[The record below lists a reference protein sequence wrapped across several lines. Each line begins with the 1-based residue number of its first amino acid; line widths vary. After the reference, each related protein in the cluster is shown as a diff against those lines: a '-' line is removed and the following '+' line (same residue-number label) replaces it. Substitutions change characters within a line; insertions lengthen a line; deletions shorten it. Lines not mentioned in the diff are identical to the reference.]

1 MKKSLLV
8 LLLFSLTIQACKKHK
23 AKKKAKWITEAYQV
37 LESDKYSQVKA
48 VNWWNENWENGTFNH
63 TRLRLDSSP
72 EATKAYQT
80 AVGSSFFLTDGVL
93 SNNKLLAPTNGMYH
107 CAFPDFGGD
116 EENITKEAIDEFRE
130 QAGKDI
136 VWASFSDNWMND
148 IHFPIEEVNTI
159 VGEGILPYIRMMP
172 KTNFVEN
179 KVDPV
184 YTLQKIIN
192 GDYDADLTQ
201 WFIEAKNT
209 NTALLV
215 EFGTEVN
222 GSWFSWNGKYH
233 GAGEM
238 TGYGDPN
245 KADGPERFV
254 DAFRHIVDISNANGA
269 DNITWFFHLDDN
281 GEPNEEWNN
290 FENYYPG
297 DDYVDWI
304 GVSSYG
310 QITKKD
316 DYGSLEEK
324 LDQVYERIVALSS
337 KPIAI
342 LETGMIE

>member
-1 MKKSLLV
+1 
-8 LLLFSLTIQACKKHK
+8 
-23 AKKKAKWITEAYQV
+23 
-37 LESDKYSQVKA
+37 
-48 VNWWNENWENGTFNH
+48 
-63 TRLRLDSSP
+63 
-72 EATKAYQT
+72 
-80 AVGSSFFLTDGVL
+80 
-93 SNNKLLAPTNGMYH
+93 MYH

-116 EENITKEAIDEFRE
+116 EDNVTVDAITEFKN

-136 VWASFSDNWMND
+136 VWASFSDNWMNN
-148 IHFPIEEVNTI
+148 IHFPLNEVNTI
-159 VGEGILPYIRMMP
+159 IGEGILPYIRMMP
-172 KTNFVEN
+172 KTNFIEN
-179 KVDPV
+179 QVDPV

-192 GDYDADLTQ
+192 GEYDSDLTQ
-201 WFIEAKNT
+201 WFTDAKNT
-209 NTALLV
+209 NTTLLV

-233 GAGEM
+233 GAGEK
-238 TGYGDPN
+238 TAYGDPL

-254 DAFRHIVDISNANGA
+254 DAYRHIVDLCNNVGA

-281 GEPNEEWNN
+281 GEPNEDWNN

-297 DDYVDWI
+297 DNYVDWV

-316 DYGSLEEK
+316 EYGALETK
-324 LDQVYERIVALSS
+324 LDQVYKRIIALTN